1 MFLDLTEELARLLQA
16 DPISIVSDEVVGDLD
31 GGGKVLV
38 CKGDL
43 PQGCSI
49 RGARALIVEGA
60 VTGGLES
67 LCEIVCEDTVIILG
81 DIFGAH
87 ISAPRVIVGKNVENA
102 FLQIFNTAEIHGNVK
117 KTQFHLGVP
126 TTRAE
131 TILAR
136 SRNLQEL
143 KSTQGD
149 LKQQVESARRSLD
162 KLLKVTGVVFNLNLG
177 RIVRQSEVG
186 LQIDL
191 SSFYKALPGRS
202 AAEVDTALR
211 QFFAKAVMGLL
222 TRLNRDYIASGRG
235 HQVRFKSVVAKLQD
249 LVLKSREYDK
259 CVHMEFVSK
268 GSLRNVL
275 IWVADGQIRWEFRS

>member
-1 MFLDLTEELARLLQA
+1 
-16 DPISIVSDEVVGDLD
+16 
-31 GGGKVLV
+31 
-38 CKGDL
+38 
-43 PQGCSI
+43 
-49 RGARALIVEGA
+49 
-60 VTGGLES
+60 
-67 LCEIVCEDTVIILG
+67 
-81 DIFGAH
+81 
-87 ISAPRVIVGKNVENA
+87 
-102 FLQIFNTAEIHGNVK
+102 IFNTAEIHGNVK

-259 CVHMEFVSK
+259 CVHLFLDDTEHIVAFCERYALDKSKVSIGGAIQDSCEVTIQGLELVGAEKQAVVKDFRLQIENGQRDGTQEAKFYCGKNLKDMEFVSK